1 MLFLVAMHR
10 YFQTHSRK
18 VLIAAAIIAAMAS
31 ITRYAGVT
39 MIAAGLMVI
48 ALDTTR
54 RWHSKV
60 KELLIYS
67 CITPSLLAVNL
78 IRNIAVGGT
87 ATGMREKSLSP
98 VTRILHDTG
107 TVFYDW
113 LPFFNHNY
121 SRAGVISVVVAGILM
136 FTLLWQFI
144 LRKRLATYENIA
156 AMFALIYLTFMV
168 TMASVSRFERLN
180 SRLLSPAFIPLLWSC
195 SSWIVP
201 VAQKVAP
208 SKRKWVFLT
217 GILLLFLFQYGQ
229 LSADYETWDGVKDAG
244 IPGYTEDQWKYS
256 PTVQFIEKDSLPFKK
271 GYAIY
276 SNAIDAVY
284 FFTGRQGWF
293 LPNKENLKGV
303 TDFFNNPRCYV
314 IWFNDGD
321 NPDLIGKHFII
332 NTKKMKQV
340 KQFED
345 GAIYGSDP

>member
-1 MLFLVAMHR
+1 
-10 YFQTHSRK
+10 
-18 VLIAAAIIAAMAS
+18 
-31 ITRYAGVT
+31 
-39 MIAAGLMVI
+39 
-48 ALDTTR
+48 
-54 RWHSKV
+54 
-60 KELLIYS
+60 
-67 CITPSLLAVNL
+67 
-78 IRNIAVGGT
+78 
-87 ATGMREKSLSP
+87 MREKSLSP

-136 FTLLWQFI
+136 FTLVWQFI
-144 LRKRLATYENIA
+144 QRKRLATYENIA

-180 SRLLSPAFIPLLWSC
+180 SRLLSPAFIPLLWIC

-217 GILLLFLFQYGQ
+217 GLLLLFFFQFGQ
-229 LSADYETWDGVKDAG
+229 FSADYETWDGVKDAG

-276 SNAIDAVY
+276 SNANDAVY

-321 NPDLIGKHFII
+321 NPDLIGKNFII